1 MPHKTPAASRKAH
14 NVAARRLHADAL
26 WRITW
31 RSPKLDDMLPNPTRL
46 ILFTDLDGC
55 LLNKHDYDWSP
66 AAATLQIL
74 STRQIPVILNS
85 SKTVAEMTQLA
96 RELGLAG
103 KTFISENGSVIRWGD
118 ELEKGKS
125 DSPTGEIEVIGAS
138 RDDILAVLKQLK
150 PQFRFRSFANLGLD
164 GVIHETQLS
173 HEKAELAMARQ
184 GTEPLLWDDSDE
196 HRSEFEQALHT
207 HQLTLTKGGRF
218 WHVAGQTNKGEA
230 MQRVAKR
237 LSQPD
242 STTLTAAIGD
252 SPIDQSMLDR
262 ADVPIGIPTPS
273 GLGVKIASRGIV
285 ATQQGAAGWAEA
297 VTKLLSRIDAAASAK
312 QNSPP
317 PLV

>member
-1 MPHKTPAASRKAH
+1 MPHNTPATSRKAH
-14 NVAARRLHADAL
+14 NVAAVRPHADAL

-31 RSPKLDDMLPNPTRL
+31 RSPKLDGMLPNSTRL

-66 AAATLQIL
+66 AAETLQIL
-74 STRQIPVILNS
+74 STRRIPVILNS

-96 RELGLAG
+96 SELGLAG

-138 RDDILAVLKQLK
+138 RDDILSVLKQLK
-150 PQFRFRSFANLGLD
+150 AKYRFRSFADLGVD
-164 GVIHETQLS
+164 GVMDETQLS
-173 HEKAELAMARQ
+173 RDKARLAIARQ

-196 HRSEFEQALHT
+196 QRTKFEQALDT
-207 HQLTLTKGGRF
+207 HQLTLTRGGRF
-218 WHVAGQTNKGEA
+218 WHVAGKTSKGVA
-230 MQRVAKR
+230 MQRVAQR
-237 LSQPD
+237 LSHPD
-242 STTLTAAIGD
+242 TNTLTAAIGD
-252 SPIDQSMLDR
+252 SPIDQSMLDQ

-273 GLGVKIASRGIV
+273 GLGVNIASPGIV
-285 ATQQGAAGWAEA
+285 AKQQGAAGWAEA
-297 VTKLLSRIDAAASAK
+297 VTQLLSRLDAAASAT

-317 PLV
+317 LV